1 MNLLKVFVGLS
12 FLFAFS
18 NVQAQKD
25 TLKTNVVIVDW
36 IPPVKYEETYLSE
49 EDKTALNQFIAFCKI
64 QIDIENP
71 NYHYST
77 GYTYFII
84 NALEINSSTI
94 SKDSLKSQLNIV
106 RENDSIRYK
115 FLTSISKVSN
125 NDYDNVYNFVR
136 PPSND
141 NRYISKISQK
151 DAETLTNLI
160 LSKYYYY

>member
-1 MNLLKVFVGLS
+1 MTIGYGLGMLAVGII
-12 FLFAFS
+12 AI
-18 NVQAQKD
+18 
-25 TLKTNVVIVDW
+25 VIGA
-36 IPPVKYEETYLSE
+36 I
-49 EDKTALNQFIAFCKI
+49 IA
-64 QIDIENP
+64 
-71 NYHYST
+71 
-77 GYTYFII
+77 YFII